1 MKLVD
6 GVVSCDIAFLKVSI
20 IICVSTIFSTSTLSS
35 MILSAKCPSWFKY
48 EKRASDFSCPPV
60 LNTFHILFPASRL
73 CIYPHWL
80 WLFVHLHID
89 NILFS
94 FWSPPFLLTD
104 CFSGKKGG
112 LLHLG
117 IRSPLKKRKN
127 KNTSLATLAYFS
139 LHLKQ

>member
-1 MKLVD
+1 M
-6 GVVSCDIAFLKVSI
+6 VSCDIAFLTVSI
-20 IICVSTIFSTSTLSS
+20 IICVPTIFSTSTLSS
-35 MILSAKCPSWFKY
+35 MILSAKCPSWSKD
-48 EKRASDFSCPPV
+48 EKRASGFSCPPAQ
-60 LNTFHILFPASRL
+60 NTFYVLFPASRL

-80 WLFVHLHID
+80 WLFARLHMD

-94 FWSPPFLLTD
+94 FWSPPFLLTN
-104 CFSGKKGG
+104 CFSHKKGG

-117 IRSPLKKRKN
+117 IRNPLKRKN